1 VRLQQLIIKGLLIAL
16 HPLDY
21 LLPVK
26 HLHSL
31 FSFLLPGGVTDLQV
45 EVLYSSTQYYFVLGP
60 AATLC
65 PYPDIVA
72 HYNRNISIRTLAVH
86 SHTYKKEICKMAVI
100 LSFIIAVIVAA
111 VVLMIVSRLNL
122 GLSVANFTSALIAAV
137 VIALVSAVVNWLL
150 GALGIGVGGGW
161 VGLIINLIVAA
172 VVLMISDRFVAG
184 MKVNGFGGAIVAAI
198 AIAVVNWLVT
208 LLLAQLGLV
217 V

>member
-1 VRLQQLIIKGLLIAL
+1 VRPQQLIIKDLQIAL

-26 HLHSL
+26 RLHSS
-31 FSFLLPGGVTDLQV
+31 FSFLLPGGVTDLPV
-45 EVLYSSTQYYFVLGP
+45 DVLYISTQYYFVVGLS
-60 AATLC
+60 ATVC
-65 PYPDIVA
+65 PYPDFVA
-72 HYNRNISIRTLAVH
+72 HDTRNIWIGTVVVH
-86 SHTYKKEICKMAVI
+86 SPTYKKEICKMAFI

-122 GLSVANFTSALIAAV
+122 GLSVANFTSAIVAAL
-137 VIALVSAVVNWLL
+137 VIALVSAIVNWLL
-150 GALGIGVGGGW
+150 GALGVGLGGGLI
-161 VGLIINLIVAA
+161 GLIINLIVAA
-172 VVLMISDRFVAG
+172 LVLMVSDRFVTG
-184 MKVNGFGGAIVAAI
+184 MTVSGFGGALIAAI